1 MWNYVLFE
9 FKLKFYQ
16 KGIGC
21 AHIKPR
27 FPFGRFKME
36 EIWKDIHEYE
46 GLYQVSNTGKV
57 KSVSHYTRNNRNG
70 GLRMTVGKI
79 LSQYKMP
86 NGYRQVQLSKNER
99 REKKYVH
106 RLVAENFIQNV
117 NNLSDVNHIDGNKD
131 NNSISNLEWC
141 SHKDNQK
148 HMIENHMTKKATP
161 VICNETG
168 KMYHSMSEAEKDTG
182 ICRRTIKKL
191 CASGETFKGLSWR
204 FCYE

>member
-1 MWNYVLFE
+1 M
-9 FKLKFYQ
+9 
-16 KGIGC
+16 
-21 AHIKPR
+21 A
-27 FPFGRFKME
+27 

-86 NGYRQVQLSKNER
+86 NGYRQVQLSKNEI

-161 VICNETG
+161 VICKETG

-182 ICRRTIKKL
+182 ICRKTIKKL